1 MILQGRMLGF
11 HYAMAERQ
19 KGALHVVDVV
29 ESVGG
34 IDSNF
39 FDLTTSNIVGNILDF
54 ESMAIDVATI
64 KNVKLATI
72 KVQATL
78 WKPHHH
84 SPIY

>member
-1 MILQGRMLGF
+1 MLGF

-39 FDLTTSNIVGNILDF
+39 FDLTTSNIVGNN
-54 ESMAIDVATI
+54 S
-64 KNVKLATI
+64 NVET
-72 KVQATL
+72 
-78 WKPHHH
+78 
-84 SPIY
+84 

>member
-39 FDLTTSNIVGNILDF
+39 FDLTTSNIVGNN
-54 ESMAIDVATI
+54 S
-64 KNVKLATI
+64 NVET
-72 KVQATL
+72 
-78 WKPHHH
+78 
-84 SPIY
+84 